1 MKWLNNGAAWGKPWE
16 SSQKRMVGTLAKNA
30 TAKVDTNF

>member
-1 MKWLNNGAAWGKPWE
+1 MKWLNNGAAWGKPLE

-30 TAKVDTNF
+30 TAKVAAIF